1 MAGTARAGGRER
13 FDSRAAARIAAACL
27 LVGLA
32 SAAACLGLNMAA
44 LPWILDRSNQW
55 FAPADI
61 WQSIQAAR
69 FVANGA
75 ILFMYGA
82 PETMSH
88 GGYQYPPVWP
98 VLMAPAVGVGDA
110 LGLVDNRVFAVPR
123 PTMMI
128 PLVLVASTVTTSALA
143 ASVWRVT
150 RSCAP
155 ASRRGAIAAVVLAAF
170 MAMGVFFHGE
180 DLLLIAFMLMA
191 ATASGTGAGWVVAGL
206 LTKQTMIAFA
216 PALLAGCDP
225 RDRRRFLLIALAV
238 PPAVMVPFL
247 AATPTDLLR
256 AFGGPESL
264 VASGARALW
273 APLIWGDAE
282 AVPGN
287 PSRMLWIA
295 VSVAVAWLWRH
306 RCRDTGG
313 LLAVLTAVGLMRP
326 LLFEPVVYAY
336 YWATPLALTAV
347 WATLVGRRRWTLIA
361 GIAAVYL
368 WYLADPPDL
377 LWWAATAALAA
388 GIWAP
393 ILRTLGPP
401 RPRIAPGSR
410 RLDAPEALPTPSS
423 PLPEC
428 H

>member
-1 MAGTARAGGRER
+1 
-13 FDSRAAARIAAACL
+13 
-27 LVGLA
+27 
-32 SAAACLGLNMAA
+32 
-44 LPWILDRSNQW
+44 
-55 FAPADI
+55 
-61 WQSIQAAR
+61 
-69 FVANGA
+69 
-75 ILFMYGA
+75 
-82 PETMSH
+82 
-88 GGYQYPPVWP
+88 
-98 VLMAPAVGVGDA
+98 MAPAVGVGDA